1 MSFDR
6 PTLTELIVRI
16 KADIESRLEG
26 ADASLRRTLL
36 AILAT
41 VEAGAVH
48 GLYGYLDWIAAQV
61 MPDTAETEQLDRW
74 GSIWGKRRKQP
85 STASGPIACEGTDGS
100 VIPEGTIWTRADGV
114 EFATTAEGSIVDGT
128 ADVNVEAVGAG
139 EIGNTDESTKL
150 SLSSSVEGIK
160 STATAGELSGGA
172 DEETDADL
180 RSRILSRIRQA
191 PHGGAD
197 FDYEAWALE
206 IGGVTRAWVYPKE
219 MGAGTV
225 TVRIMTDD
233 TTENGIPDAATLA
246 DVLAY
251 LKEQRPVTA
260 EVYVVAPIPDPLDM
274 EINLSPNTTAVRA
287 AVREEVNAVILA
299 ESVPGGTTLLSHLRE
314 AISVATGETDHV
326 LVSPTADVGHEVGH
340 IAIPGTITFGAL
352 A

>member
-6 PTLTELIVRI
+6 PTLTELIARI

-48 GLYGYLDWIAAQV
+48 GLYGYMSWIAAQV
-61 MPDTAETEQLDRW
+61 MPDTAEAEQLDRW
-74 GSIWGKRRKQP
+74 GSIWGKRRKRP
-85 STASGPIACEGTDGS
+85 STASGVIACEGADGS

-114 EFATTAEGSIVDGT
+114 EFETMVEGSIVGGK
-128 ADVNVEAVGAG
+128 ADVDVEAVGAG
-139 EIGNTDESTKL
+139 EIGNTDEGTKL
-150 SLSSSVEGIK
+150 SLSTSVEGIK
-160 STATAGELSGGA
+160 SMATAGELSGGA
-172 DEETDADL
+172 DEESDADL
-180 RSRILSRIRQA
+180 RSRVLSRIRQA

-206 IGGVTRAWVYPKE
+206 IGGVTRVWVYPRE

-233 TTENGIPDAATLA
+233 TTENGIPDESTLA
-246 DVLAY
+246 SAQAY
-251 LKEQRPVTA
+251 LDGQRPVTA

-274 EINLSPNTTAVRA
+274 EINLAPNTAAVRA
-287 AVREEVNAVILA
+287 AVQEEVTAVILA
-299 ESVPGGTTLLSHLRE
+299 ESVPGGATLLSHLRE

-326 LVSPTADVGHEVGH
+326 LVSPTADVEHEVGH
-340 IAIPGTITFGAL
+340 IAVPGTITFGGL
-352 A
+352 S